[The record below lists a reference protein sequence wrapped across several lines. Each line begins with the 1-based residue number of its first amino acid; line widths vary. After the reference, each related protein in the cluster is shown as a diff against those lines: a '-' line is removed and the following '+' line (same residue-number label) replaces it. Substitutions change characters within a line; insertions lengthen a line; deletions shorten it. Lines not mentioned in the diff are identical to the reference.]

1 MRDEEKF
8 QGIVI
13 MVANFLGEF
22 FRGAILRVQIF
33 YDATVW
39 SRFF

>member
-22 FRGAILRVQIF
+22 FRGEIF